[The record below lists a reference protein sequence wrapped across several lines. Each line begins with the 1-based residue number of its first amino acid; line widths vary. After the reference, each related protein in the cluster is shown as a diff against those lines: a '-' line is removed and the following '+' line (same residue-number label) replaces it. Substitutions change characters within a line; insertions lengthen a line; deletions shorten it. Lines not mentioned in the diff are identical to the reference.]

1 MPERSART
9 LWEAALGQLELQVSR
24 PNFDTWLRHTVGLR
38 LDSDSFVVGTP
49 SDFAVEWLR
58 SRMSALIGRTV
69 SPLLGGP
76 IAISFEVIGAQPAS
90 APPSS
95 NGQAAATAPAPDLN
109 PHLTFEAFTVVK
121 SNRLAHRAAQRIASA
136 NSSYNPLV
144 LFGAPG
150 LGKTHLLHA
159 IGHEAA
165 RSGKRVLALTGE
177 AFVTGYGRAVRAGHP
192 HTFGD
197 QFQDCQLLLLDD
209 LAFLTTRTASQEL
222 FFHIFNTLH
231 AAGRFIAL
239 TVDHY
244 PETINR
250 LTPRLRSRLL
260 AGLTAELLLP
270 PPDELLTILQ
280 AKASL
285 GSQPLPKPV
294 LHVIS
299 TQPFESIRELEG
311 ALNRVVAYADLSSEP
326 LSPDTALQALHPLR
340 PPQRE
345 LSPDDILQAVCRHFQ
360 LSLDQLTG
368 PSRARDIT
376 YARHIAVY
384 LLRRLGSHRLTEI
397 GKLLGN
403 RDHSTVLKGFQ
414 RIKREF
420 TAIPQT
426 RTDIQQLEASLLHDQ
441 SA

>member
-9 LWEAALGQLELQVSR
+9 LWESALGQLELQVSR

-38 LDSDSFVVGTP
+38 LDSDTFVVGTP

-58 SRMSALIGRTV
+58 SRMASLIGRTI
-69 SPLLGGP
+69 SQLLGES
-76 IAISFEVIGAQPAS
+76 IAVSFEVIGAQPAS
-90 APPSS
+90 PSIGDGDKTS
-95 NGQAAATAPAPDLN
+95 TVPSPDLN
-109 PHLTFEAFTVVK
+109 PHLTFESFTLVK
-121 SNRLAHRAAQRIASA
+121 SNRLAHRAAQRIAA
-136 NSSYNPLV
+136 ADSSYNPLV

-165 RSGKRVLALTGE
+165 RSGKRVCALTGE

-197 QFQDCQLLLLDD
+197 QFADCQLLLLDD
-209 LAFLTTRTASQEL
+209 LTFLTTRPASQEL

-231 AAGRFIAL
+231 AAGRYIVL
-239 TVDHY
+239 TVDHH
-244 PETINR
+244 PDTINR

-260 AGLTAELLLP
+260 AGLTTELLLP
-270 PPDELLTILQ
+270 SPDELLTILQ
-280 AKASL
+280 AKASQL
-285 GSQPLPKPV
+285 GHSLATPV
-294 LHVIS
+294 LQVIS

-311 ALNRVVAYADLSSEP
+311 ALNRVIAYADLISEP
-326 LSPDTALQALHPLR
+326 LSPDAALQALHPLR
-340 PPQRE
+340 PPKRE
-345 LSPDDILQAVCRHFQ
+345 PSADEILQAVCRHFQ

-376 YARHIAVY
+376 YARHVAVY
-384 LLRRLGSHRLTEI
+384 LLRRLGSHRLAEI

-414 RIKREF
+414 RINQEF
-420 TAIPQT
+420 TSLPET
-426 RTDIQQLEASLLHDQ
+426 RTDIEQLEHELLHDQ

>member
-24 PNFDTWLRHTVGLR
+24 PNFDTWLRHTVGLH
-38 LDSDSFVVGTP
+38 LEHDSFVVGTP

-58 SRMSALIGRTV
+58 SRMSSLIGRTV
-69 SPLLGGP
+69 SQLLGRP
-76 IAISFEVIGAQPAS
+76 IAVSFEVIGAQPAS
-90 APPSS
+90 TAPGE
-95 NGQAAATAPAPDLN
+95 GQANSAAPSPDLN
-109 PHLTFEAFTVVK
+109 PHLTFESFTVVK

-136 NSSYNPLV
+136 DSSYNLLV

-165 RSGKRVLALTGE
+165 HSGKHVLALTGE

-209 LAFLTTRTASQEL
+209 LAFLTTRPASQEL

-239 TVDHY
+239 TVDRY

-250 LTPRLRSRLL
+250 LTPPLRSRLL
-260 AGLTAELLLP
+260 AGLTTELLFP

-280 AKASL
+280 AKASHV
-285 GSQPLPKPV
+285 SHPLPKPV

-311 ALNRVVAYADLSSEP
+311 ALNRVVAYADLTSEP
-326 LSPDTALQALHPLR
+326 LSPNAARQALHPLR

-345 LSPDDILQAVCRHFQ
+345 PSPNDILEAVCHHFHVSLEQ
-360 LSLDQLTG
+360 LSG
-368 PSRARDIT
+368 PSRSRDIT

-384 LLRRLGSHRLTEI
+384 LLRHLGSRRLAEI

-414 RIKREF
+414 RIKQEV
-420 TAIPQT
+420 TALPQT
-426 RTDIQQLEASLLHDQ
+426 RTDIQQLEHALLHEQ
-441 SA
+441 PA

>member
-9 LWEAALGQLELQVSR
+9 LWESALGQLELQVSR
-24 PNFDTWLRHTVGLR
+24 PNFDTWLRHTVGLH
-38 LDSDSFVVGTP
+38 LDSDSFVIGTP

-58 SRMSALIGRTV
+58 SRMSSLIGRTL
-69 SPLLGGP
+69 SQLLGKP
-76 IAISFEVIGAQPAS
+76 ITVSFEVIGARPAS
-90 APPSS
+90 TTTSD
-95 NGQAAATAPAPDLN
+95 GQANSIAPAPDLN
-109 PHLTFEAFTVVK
+109 PHLTFESFTVVK
-121 SNRLAHRAAQRIASA
+121 SNRLAYRAAQRIASA
-136 NSSYNPLV
+136 DSSYNTLV

-159 IGHEAA
+159 IGHEAT
-165 RSGKRVLALTGE
+165 RSGKRVCALTGE

-209 LAFLTTRTASQEL
+209 LTFLTSRPASQEL

-231 AAGRFIAL
+231 AAGHYIAL

-244 PETINR
+244 PEAINR

-260 AGLTAELLLP
+260 AGLTTELLLP
-270 PPDELLTILQ
+270 PPNELFTILQ
-280 AKASL
+280 ANASHL
-285 GSQPLPKPV
+285 SHPLPKS
-294 LHVIS
+294 VIQVIG

-311 ALNRVVAYADLSSEP
+311 ALNRVIAYADLTSEP
-326 LSPDTALQALHPLR
+326 LSPDAALQALHPLR

-345 LSPDDILQAVCRHFQ
+345 PSPNDILQAVCHHFQ
-360 LSLDQLTG
+360 LSLEQLTG

-384 LLRRLGSHRLTEI
+384 LLRRLGSHRLAEI

-414 RIKREF
+414 RIKQEF
-420 TAIPQT
+420 TSLPQT
-426 RTDIQQLEASLLHDQ
+426 RTDIEQLEATLRYEQ
-441 SA
+441 PA